1 MTDFT
6 VAIPTYNGA
15 ERLPLVLD
23 KLRAQVGIEELSLE
37 VIIVDNNS
45 KDNTKQIIE
54 EYQKKWSQKLRLKY
68 YCEAEKG
75 AIATSTKS
83 IQEANYLLID
93 EIKATLKDYQQ
104 KWGKELPLTYAFEGK
119 QGADFARRKA
129 VQEAKSPLI
138 GFLDDD
144 NLPEPNWIAAA
155 YEFAHKY
162 PKAGAYA
169 SQIHGDFAG
178 ELPPNFNRIKPFFA
192 ITERGDKPLLYK
204 PAKRVIPPSAG
215 LVIRRE
221 AWLKSVPERSILSG
235 RVPGSMLTGEDTEA
249 ISYIQ
254 KAGWEIWYN
263 PAMEVIHKIPKHRL
277 EKDYL
282 IRFFR
287 GIGLSRYV
295 TRMLGV
301 KPWLKPLALLAYMAN
316 DTRKIIRHLIK
327 YGSQLETDVVAAC
340 ELELYINSF
349 KSPFYLWKNGYLTK
363 VKPNHNTKVEPEA
376 DFCSND
382 II

>member
-23 KLRAQVGIEELSLE
+23 KLRAQIGIEELSVE
-37 VIIVDNNS
+37 VMIIDNNS
-45 KDNTKQIIE
+45 KDNTQQIVG
-54 EYQKKWSQKLRLKY
+54 EYQEKWSQKLSLKY

-75 AIATSTKS
+75 AIVSSKKT
-83 IQEANYLLID
+83 IQEANSSLID
-93 EIKATLKDYQQ
+93 SIKETLNDYQQ
-104 KWGKELPLTYAFEGK
+104 KWGKQLPLTYAFEAQ

-129 VQEAKSPLI
+129 VKEAKSSLI

-144 NLPEPNWIAAA
+144 NLPAPNWIAAA
-155 YEFAHKY
+155 YEFAQKY

-192 ITERGDKPLLYK
+192 ITERGNKPLLYQ

-215 LVIRRE
+215 LVVRKE

-235 RVPGSMLTGEDTEA
+235 RVPGSMLTGEDTET

-282 IRFFR
+282 ISFFR

-316 DTRKIIRHLIK
+316 DTRKIIRHLLK

-340 ELELYINSF
+340 ELELYINSL

-363 VKPNHNTKVEPEA
+363 VKPHQGKAVK
-376 DFCSND
+376 SQVG
-382 II
+382 